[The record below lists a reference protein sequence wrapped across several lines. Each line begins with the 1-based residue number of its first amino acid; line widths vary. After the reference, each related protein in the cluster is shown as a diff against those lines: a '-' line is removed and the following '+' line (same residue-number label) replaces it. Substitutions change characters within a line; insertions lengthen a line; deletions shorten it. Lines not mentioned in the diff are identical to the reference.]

1 MLQVLSGFNYKF
13 STSYITQWQSNY
25 WQIKLFFFRIPI
37 VNVLSEKEQRRCG
50 RSKRSTSSEG
60 LKNGE
65 AGQTRSN
72 EMRETTGSLTNDEN
86 SNSRIEIKK
95 MDPPQVPSKGS
106 RLGKIYDTDIVDLK
120 MESVDY
126 DCGEFCGDYDY
137 GFDSSEA
144 KDKHDDFGGFGKV
157 LLAFQN
163 YLSFATLDRCQ
174 KDVAYKIPLDRY
186 CDIVKELEIKCFEQS
201 LLEIWNYDEN
211 LLTELTTEDI
221 ISAIKRYDRSPY
233 FGYAFEYTL
242 LLGGMKYNSQ
252 HELVSASAIMYNFPT
267 TVDLDQIKIV
277 SETKNAGTE
286 FDPLDANNLLWQ
298 EKAIE
303 VGK

>member
-1 MLQVLSGFNYKF
+1 MKVEIGRPTNAA
-13 STSYITQWQSNY
+13 N
-25 WQIKLFFFRIPI
+25 
-37 VNVLSEKEQRRCG
+37 NNSE
-50 RSKRSTSSEG
+50 
-60 LKNGE
+60 
-65 AGQTRSN
+65 
-72 EMRETTGSLTNDEN
+72 
-86 SNSRIEIKK
+86 IEINII
-95 MDPPQVPSKGS
+95 PPKES
-106 RLGKIYDTDIVDLK
+106 RL
-120 MESVDY
+120 ESSLAQVYNTETKDGNIELFEY

-137 GFDSSEA
+137 TFESTEEKSHH
-144 KDKHDDFGGFGKV
+144 KDFGGFGKV
-157 LLAFQN
+157 FLDFQN
-163 YLSFATLDRCQ
+163 YLTFATLDRCQ

-233 FGYAFEYTL
+233 FGYAFEYTS

-252 HELVSASAIMYNFPT
+252 HELVSASSIMYNFPT
-267 TVDLDQIKIV
+267 TVDLDQIEIV

-286 FDPLDANNLLWQ
+286 FDPLDADNLLWQ

-303 VGK
+303 VSK

>member
-1 MLQVLSGFNYKF
+1 MPLSLIRIWF
-13 STSYITQWQSNY
+13 SYCFCAEVVTYIINKIWFY
-25 WQIKLFFFRIPI
+25 RIPI
-37 VNVLSEKEQRRCG
+37 VNVLSEKEQRTCG
-50 RSKRSTSSEG
+50 RNKRSTPRD
-60 LKNGE
+60 KFK
-65 AGQTRSN
+65 
-72 EMRETTGSLTNDEN
+72 NDEDRHIDTHEMKVEIGRPTNVANNN
-86 SNSRIEIKK
+86 SEIEINII
-95 MDPPQVPSKGS
+95 PPKES
-106 RLGKIYDTDIVDLK
+106 RLESSSAQVYDTETKDGNIELF
-120 MESVDY
+120 EY

-137 GFDSSEA
+137 TFESTEEKSHHE
-144 KDKHDDFGGFGKV
+144 DFGGFGKIF
-157 LLAFQN
+157 LDFQN
-163 YLSFATLDRCQ
+163 YLTFATLDRCQ

-233 FGYAFEYTL
+233 FGYAFEYTS

-252 HELVSASAIMYNFPT
+252 HELVSASSIMYNFPT
-267 TVDLDQIKIV
+267 TVDLDQIEIV